1 MGIKIINSREYREK
15 CEQVA
20 FLQVEVKEKELEL
33 QEKECQLKEKER
45 ELELKNE
52 DIIALKRQIV
62 TLTDTVESMTSQL
75 KDNADLLA
83 EKDREIARLNE
94 PKARFRDWVSLIF
107 TAGICAAVLHLNG
120 IYWKDL
126 YELSSGWISGMLEKI

>member
-15 CEQVA
+15 CEEIA
-20 FLQVEVKEKELEL
+20 FLQAEVTEKEH
-33 QEKECQLKEKER
+33 QLKEKER
-45 ELELKNE
+45 ELELKND
-52 DIIALKRQIV
+52 DIIALKRQIA

-94 PKARFRDWVSLIF
+94 PKAAKPDVIDF
-107 TAGICAAVLHLNG
+107 TENAEEAKEEEAS
-120 IYWKDL
+120 KPKP
-126 YELSSGWISGMLEKI
+126 SKKPKKSGK